1 MRMSAIPGY
10 VAAGLMAGFLAV
22 AGLCLLGLVSL
33 G

>member
-10 VAAGLMAGFLAV
+10 VAAGLMTGFLAV
-22 AGLCLLGLVSL
+22 ATLCLLGLVSL